1 MRYRRFFQIYFFLP
15 RLFDVLNFRHFQPAA
30 AYFVNT
36 KQLKKLV
43 MFSGAGG
50 GGGAGLL
57 RQALKKAFFST
68 DSESETEIQDPGEK
82 FCSGANRSHADQDSS
97 ETERIK

>member
-1 MRYRRFFQIYFFLP
+1 
-15 RLFDVLNFRHFQPAA
+15 
-30 AYFVNT
+30 
-36 KQLKKLV
+36 

-50 GGGAGLL
+50 GGGSGAVETSS
-57 RQALKKAFFST
+57 KKAFFST